1 MTKQTTTSTTNKTTI
16 PPVFKTAYQ
25 PSQRYYAP
33 LHGKSLTHQSMAA
46 ECDIN
51 TIMKKYEKTGV
62 LEHRNRFEGA
72 YGDFSNVPE
81 SYHESMNAVIAAE
94 EMFSTLPARVRRR
107 FHNDPGAFIDFATNP
122 DHAQDMIDLGLATAR
137 ETQGSSEAVIEPPAN
152 PKPAPQAAPTGSTTP
167 S

>member
-1 MTKQTTTSTTNKTTI
+1 MTNQTTKPDI
-16 PPVFKTAYQ
+16 PKFKTAYQ
-25 PSQRYYAP
+25 KHKRYP
-33 LHGKSLTHQSMAA
+33 TVLDPKSLTHQSMAP

-62 LEHRNRFEGA
+62 LEHRNRFQGT

-81 SYHESMNAVIAAE
+81 SYHESMNRVLAAE

-122 DHAQDMIDLGLATAR
+122 DNGPELVTLGLATSR
-137 ETQGSSEAVIEPPAN
+137 ETQGSSDDVVEPQPK
-152 PKPAPQAAPTGSTTP
+152 PKPASQPGPKAAAGTE
-167 S
+167 